1 MGVLRLGLIVAGLA
15 FGYVTWASWAAGYYP
30 EIAMFR
36 GLLAFMAVSF
46 IGYLGELVV
55 STTTPQDAEAEV
67 EDGGESDI
75 EDEAEDAPDAAQTA
89 VVSLASDAAG
99 ANELGQA
106 QPSNIVS
113 LDEARA
119 AREQTQEQQG
129 QAA

>member
-1 MGVLRLGLIVAGLA
+1 MGVLRLGLIVAGVA
-15 FGYVTWASWAAGYYP
+15 SVYVAWASWAAGYYP

-55 STTTPQDAEAEV
+55 ATTPAAEEAEV
-67 EDGGESDI
+67 EDDGESDLD
-75 EDEAEDAPDAAQTA
+75 DEEEESAPGAAQTA
-89 VVSLASDAAG
+89 VANLATTAAKT
-99 ANELGQA
+99 NEPGQA
-106 QPSNIVS
+106 EETNIVS

-119 AREQTQEQQG
+119 AREQAREQQG

>member
-1 MGVLRLGLIVAGLA
+1 MGVLRLGLIVAALA
-15 FGYVTWASWAAGYYP
+15 FVYVTSASWAAGYYP

-55 STTTPQDAEAEV
+55 ATTPQIAEV
-67 EDGGESDI
+67 EVEEDGESDL
-75 EDEAEDAPDAAQTA
+75 EDEAEGAPNVAQPAVMSLARDAAQT
-89 VVSLASDAAG
+89 D
-99 ANELGQA
+99 ELGQA
-106 QPSNIVS
+106 QPANVVS

-119 AREQTQEQQG
+119 AREQAREQQG

>member
-1 MGVLRLGLIVAGLA
+1 MGVLRLGLIVAA
-15 FGYVTWASWAAGYYP
+15 FAFVYVTWASWSAGYYP

-46 IGYLGELVV
+46 VGYLGELVV
-55 STTTPQDAEAEV
+55 ATTPQDEEAEV
-67 EDGGESDI
+67 EDDGESDL
-75 EDEAEDAPDAAQTA
+75 EDEAESAPEVAQPA
-89 VVSLASDAAG
+89 VVSLARDAAQT
-99 ANELGQA
+99 NELEQA

-119 AREQTQEQQG
+119 TREQAREQQG

>member
-46 IGYLGELVV
+46 VGYLGELVV
-55 STTTPQDAEAEV
+55 STTPQDAAAEV

-89 VVSLASDAAG
+89 VVSLAGDA
-99 ANELGQA
+99 A